1 MVHFAYH
8 IKLFFGDIQ
17 LKLYFTL
24 LPLVTTNSSLSV
36 VNITWCFNKE
46 KFIQDCF

>member
-1 MVHFAYH
+1 MVRFAYH
-8 IKLFFGDIQ
+8 MKLFFRDIQ
-17 LKLYFTL
+17 LKLYFRL

-36 VNITWCFNKE
+36 VNIMLCFNKE